1 MRQALTQRQSQVL
14 EYIEEFIC
22 KHRFSPT
29 LSEISQ
35 AFGLAS
41 RGGAALHARS
51 LRAKGWITWADGKQ
65 RTISLT
71 EDE

>member
-1 MRQALTQRQSQVL
+1 MRQALTRRQSHVL
-14 EYIEEFIC
+14 EYIEEFI
-22 KHRFSPT
+22 KRHRYSPALT
-29 LSEISQ
+29 DISQ

-41 RGGAALHARS
+41 RGGACKHAQN
-51 LRAKGWITWADGKQ
+51 LKAKGWITWVDGKQ